1 MTDTPPSPENV
12 QQLADYLTRV
22 NRDRSTPNMRPKNAA
37 TLILLDHSGKTP
49 RVLMGKRHAGHKF
62 MPGKFVFPGGR
73 IEASDRVMNVAGALS
88 PIVEEKLNK
97 RVQRPSS
104 IRPRALALAA
114 IRETFEETGIL
125 LGTKDYG
132 AAITPPPGPWA
143 DFVGHGVLPNLE
155 NLHFIAR
162 AITPPRRPK
171 RFDTA
176 FFSMDASEIAHRIE
190 GVVTPDT
197 ELVELVWIPLAEART
212 LDLPPIT
219 GVVLKELDIRI
230 AGGMRHD
237 LPVPFFYEIRKKWNR
252 EEL

>member
-1 MTDTPPSPENV
+1 MSEPILALTQAERERRWPNV
-12 QQLADYLTRV
+12 Q
-22 NRDRSTPNMRPKNAA
+22 PKDAA
-37 TLILLDHSGKTP
+37 TMIVLDRTGRKP
-49 RVLMGKRHAGHKF
+49 RVLMGRRHPGHKF
-62 MPGKFVFPGGR
+62 MPDKFVFPGGR
-73 IEASDRVMNVAGALS
+73 VEPADRRMVAAGALDG
-88 PIVEEKLNK
+88 ICEDRLARFVA
-97 RVQRPSS
+97 RPSLT
-104 IRPRALALAA
+104 RGRALAMAA

-143 DFVGHGVLPNLE
+143 DFVSHGVLPNLE

-176 FFSMDASEIAHRIE
+176 FFSMDASEIAHKID
-190 GVVTPDT
+190 GVVTADT

>member
-1 MTDTPPSPENV
+1 MSDKPASPENIN
-12 QQLADYLTRV
+12 QLAEYLTKV

-37 TLILLDHSGKTP
+37 TLILLDHSGKVP
-49 RVLMGKRHAGHKF
+49 KVLMGKRHAGHKF

-73 IEASDRVMNVAGALS
+73 IEATDRQMNVAGALS

-97 RVQRPSS
+97 RVKRPSS

-125 LGTKDYG
+125 LGTKEYG
-132 AAITPPPGPWA
+132 AAIAPPPGPWT

-176 FFSMDASEIAHRIE
+176 FFSMDASEIAHTIE
-190 GVVTPDT
+190 GVVTADT
-197 ELVELVWIPLAEART
+197 ELVELVWIPLPEART

-219 GVVLKELDIRI
+219 GVVLKELEQRI
-230 AGGMRHD
+230 AGGMRHE
-237 LPVPFFYEIRKKWNR
+237 LPVPFFYEIRKKWQR